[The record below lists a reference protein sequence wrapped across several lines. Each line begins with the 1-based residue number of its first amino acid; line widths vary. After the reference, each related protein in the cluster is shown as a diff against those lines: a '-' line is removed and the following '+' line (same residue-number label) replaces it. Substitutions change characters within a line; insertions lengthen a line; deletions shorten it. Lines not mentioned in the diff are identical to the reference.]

1 MILKPICIWL
11 QSCMVLVAVGEF
23 LSSHA
28 TKHKRILSK
37 WFFISNCGFQWKRK
51 GDSNAILWSVSDRK
65 SENRQ
70 VTMFPQVVASFLGAA
85 AASWPPRPW
94 PGPWPGS
101 VLVARSPGPVAGLGA
116 GPGASAR
123 STRPPWARPWSGP
136 RARPATATAA
146 AATTPLALF
155 KDPYPSASKL
165 RTIQLVKSIPK
176 ICCASKSFKLMSI
189 AFCRKIELTPCRR
202 ATQTQQL
209 PLHSDSKKNIY
220 SYNCSRKKFML
231 RLHLMSVCVVD
242 FACLAHEILQ
252 VLQKCLFSMPFR
264 SKKNTKKVLIESK
277 LGNLPRGRG
286 WEVFNH
292 HAVSGPGTRWLK
304 CNWWR
309 KTLMT
314 QSQSKLTLLPPN
326 PPLSRSPKSRRPPPP
341 PPPPPLPLVCSTR
354 ILLPSRS
361 FPSRSLTTSS
371 ASRRSSN
378 SANPNPSWKQNQCH
392 SKVLDFLRSSS
403 YSIFSYL
410 DGDVPDSSI
419 ALEELLN
426 IPDKNWVSTL
436 M

>member
-176 ICCASKSFKLMSI
+176 IFCCASKSFKLMSI
-189 AFCRKIELTPCRR
+189 DFCRKIELTPCRR

-252 VLQKCLFSMPFR
+252 VLQKNFLQCHLGPKRTRKKSWSNHNWEKRTCHEVEDERFSTTTRYPVLAPGGWNAIGEEKHSWHKASQNSPSFHQIRPCPGLQSHDVLLHLHHHHHCLSCAPHGFSF
-264 SKKNTKKVLIESK
+264 
-277 LGNLPRGRG
+277 
-286 WEVFNH
+286 H
-292 HAVSGPGTRWLK
+292 QGP
-304 CNWWR
+304 
-309 KTLMT
+309 
-314 QSQSKLTLLPPN
+314 
-326 PPLSRSPKSRRPPPP
+326 SRRDPWQRPQRHGDPQTQRIQTPPENRINATQKSSTFCAPHHIP
-341 PPPPPLPLVCSTR
+341 SSHTLTEMFLILP
-354 ILLPSRS
+354 
-361 FPSRSLTTSS
+361 
-371 ASRRSSN
+371 
-378 SANPNPSWKQNQCH
+378 
-392 SKVLDFLRSSS
+392 
-403 YSIFSYL
+403 
-410 DGDVPDSSI
+410 
-419 ALEELLN
+419 
-426 IPDKNWVSTL
+426 
-436 M
+436 